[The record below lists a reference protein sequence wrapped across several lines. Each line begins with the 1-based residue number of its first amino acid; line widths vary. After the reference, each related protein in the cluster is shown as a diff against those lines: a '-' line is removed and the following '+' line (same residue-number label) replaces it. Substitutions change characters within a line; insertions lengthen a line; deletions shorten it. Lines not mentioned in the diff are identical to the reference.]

1 MARPRSRKNHGLP
14 QNLLC
19 RRRKRASGKI
29 AEYFY
34 YVMADGKDKSLG
46 TDRYEAV
53 LEAAKLNFEFQ
64 KKGEVVLFIDVAKR
78 YEVEVV
84 PTKKAKNTRQSN
96 LQAIGWLCKFFG
108 DPPIPLEKIE
118 PQHIKQYLQWRKDTP
133 AVANIEV
140 GLFNTIW
147 NSAREWGYT
156 TLSSPSQGVKKFPTE
171 YREIYVEDY
180 ILDKIYEFADERMTD
195 IIETAYLLGQ
205 RPIDIC
211 NIHASHIYDGVLHIT
226 QQKTGKKVRFKIT
239 GRLKEIIDKRL
250 QPETTWL
257 FTNKWGKK
265 LDRQILTVHFREIRE
280 KAIRAYPELA
290 DEIGKVQIRDMRA
303 KAATDISLKSTD
315 EQAQKQLGHTSKRMT
330 QHYIRKDK
338 ILRPTDETL
347 QQNDQ

>member
-1 MARPRSRKNHGLP
+1 MARPRKRENNGLP

-19 RRRKRASGKI
+19 RRRKRASGQI
-29 AEYFY
+29 VEYFY
-34 YVMADGKDKSLG
+34 YVMADGKEKSLG
-46 TDRYEAV
+46 TNKYEAV

-78 YEVEVV
+78 YEVEIV

-108 DPPIPLEKIE
+108 DPPIPLERIE

-156 TLSSPSQGVKKFPTE
+156 SLPSPSQGVKKFPTK

-180 ILDKIYEFADERMTD
+180 ILEKIYEFADERMAD

-211 NIHASHIYDGVLHIT
+211 NIHRSHIYNGILHIT
-226 QQKTGKKVRFKIT
+226 QQKTGKKVRFEIS
-239 GRLKEIIDKRL
+239 GRLKEILDRRL
-250 QPETTWL
+250 QDGSDFI
-257 FTNKWGKK
+257 FTNKWGRK
-265 LDRQILTVHFREIRE
+265 LERRILGNHFKEIRE
-280 KAIRAYPELA
+280 KAMNAYPELA
-290 DEIGKVQIRDMRA
+290 DEIGKVQMRDMRA
-303 KAATDISLKSTD
+303 KAATDISLTATD

-338 ILRPTDETL
+338 LLKPTDEIT
-347 QQNDQ
+347 